1 MLGPMPHDLFLATA
15 VPPAL
20 DIALA
25 ERFTLH
31 RDTPPP
37 TTRAIVGGGM
47 MTVDA
52 ALLNRLPELEIIAV
66 HGVGHDGIDR
76 AAVAAR
82 SIRIAITPD
91 ILTEDVADQAIAL
104 WLAVDRRI
112 AANDRALR
120 MGNWTVPL
128 GRRASGRRIG
138 IFGLGRIGQAIA
150 ARAAPFGGEIAY
162 TARSEKSVPWRFV
175 PDLAML
181 AAESDVLFLAAP
193 GGAGTRGVVDAG
205 VLERLGPEGVLVNIA
220 RGSLVD
226 EDALVAALESHG
238 IAGAGLDVFA
248 EEPDVPF
255 ALRRMNHVV
264 LAPHQGSATREA
276 RAAMADMVVANLE
289 AHFAGE
295 VPPGLLG

>member
-1 MLGPMPHDLFLATA
+1 MPDDIYLATA
-15 VPPAL
+15 IPPAL
-20 DIALA
+20 EIALA

-31 RDTPPP
+31 RDMPPP
-37 TTRAIVGGGM
+37 TARAIVGGGQ

-52 ALLNRLPELEIIAV
+52 ALLDRLPRLEIIAI
-66 HGVGHDGIDR
+66 HGVGHDGIDHD
-76 AAVAAR
+76 AVAAR
-82 SIRIAITPD
+82 GIRIAITPD

-150 ARAAPFGGEIAY
+150 RRAEPFGGEILY
-162 TARSEKSVPWRFV
+162 TARSEKPVAWRFV
-175 PDLAML
+175 SDLATL

-193 GGAGTRGVVDAG
+193 GGDETRGVVDGA
-205 VLERLGPEGVLVNIA
+205 VLDRLGAEGVLVNIA

-226 EDALVAALESHG
+226 EDALVAALESHR

-248 EEPDVPF
+248 DEPDVPF

-264 LAPHQGSATREA
+264 LAPHQGSATRDG

-289 AHFAGE
+289 AHFGGE

>member
-1 MLGPMPHDLFLATA
+1 MPHDLFLATA
-15 VPPAL
+15 IPPAL

-25 ERFTLH
+25 ERFRIH
-31 RDTPPP
+31 RDTAPP

-52 ALLNRLPELEIIAV
+52 ALLDRLPELEIIAI
-66 HGVGHDGIDR
+66 HGVGHDGIDHD
-76 AAVAAR
+76 AVAAR
-82 SIRIAITPD
+82 GIRIAITAD

-112 AANDRALR
+112 AANDRAMR

-150 ARAAPFGGEIAY
+150 KRAEPFGGEILY
-162 TARSEKSVPWRFV
+162 TARSEKPVAWRFL
-175 PDLAML
+175 PDLATL

-193 GGAGTRGVVDAG
+193 GGEETRGVVDAD
-205 VLERLGPEGVLVNIA
+205 VLDRLGVDGVLVNVA

-226 EDALVAALESHG
+226 EDALIAALEAHR

-248 EEPDVPF
+248 DEPDVPY

-264 LAPHQGSATREA
+264 LAPHQGSATREG
-276 RAAMADMVVANLE
+276 RAAMAEMVVANLE
-289 AHFAGE
+289 AHFAGK

>member
-1 MLGPMPHDLFLATA
+1 MPQDIFLATA
-15 VPPAL
+15 IPPAL
-20 DIALA
+20 EIALA

-37 TTRAIVGGGM
+37 TARAIVGGGM

-52 ALLNRLPELEIIAV
+52 ALLDQLPALQIIAV
-66 HGVGHDGIDR
+66 HGVGFDGIDR
-76 AAVAAR
+76 EAVAAR
-82 SIRIAITPD
+82 GIRIAITPD
-91 ILTEDVADQAIAL
+91 ALTDDVADQAIAL

-128 GRRASGRRIG
+128 GRRATGRRIG

-150 ARAAPFGGEIAY
+150 KRAEPFAAEILY
-162 TARSEKSVPWRFV
+162 TARSAKPVAWRYVPE
-175 PDLAML
+175 LAQL
-181 AAESDVLFLAAP
+181 AEESDVLILAAP
-193 GGAGTRGVVDAG
+193 GGTETHGAVDAE
-205 VLERLGPEGVLVNIA
+205 VLDRLGADGVLVNIA

-226 EDALVAALESHG
+226 EEALIAALESHR

-248 EEPDVPF
+248 DEPEVPY

-264 LAPHQGSATREA
+264 LAPHQGSATREG
-276 RAAMADMVVANLE
+276 RAEMAQMVIANLE
-289 AHFAGE
+289 AHFDGRE
-295 VPPGLLG
+295 PPGLLG